1 MYTIF
6 NHLHNHN
13 THCVYSGAA
22 SFRTHRPDRNPVLS
36 SAVVNP
42 VQDMG
47 ELPIVVDPV
56 DNPDGV
62 TLNVC
67 IVDTTTYMY
76 VLYEDH
82 VQGLQW
88 SLF

>member
-1 MYTIF
+1 M
-6 NHLHNHN
+6 
-13 THCVYSGAA
+13 YSGVANFP
-22 SFRTHRPDRNPVLS
+22 SHLPNSNPVLS